1 MLRTILLQFYLNLQ
15 ILFGF
20 VCFTVYL
27 FNLKYITVKCEN
39 IQSTFFNQMLF
50 SFLGEKVIE
59 KKNIVTLN
67 TSTIKTLGLNLG
79 SLVSIHVNDK
89 HVSLSC

>member
-1 MLRTILLQFYLNLQ
+1 M
-15 ILFGF
+15 
-20 VCFTVYL
+20 
-27 FNLKYITVKCEN
+27 
-39 IQSTFFNQMLF
+39 FFNQMF
-50 SFLGEKVIE
+50 SFLDEKVIE

-79 SLVSIHVNDK
+79 SLVSVHINDK